1 LKQIK
6 NLCILLF
13 LINKEVDFMSK
24 DKIEINQEELTALIN
39 RIEHAIEYEL
49 ALSTEDLKLLLSA
62 IVTLSELQQRI
73 EDQDITLYKL
83 RKLLGIIKKSESRR
97 TNQNSSN
104 KRNKTKK
111 IRTNNKEKK
120 PIPAIIHKLT
130 EYTAG
135 QTCPACNH
143 GKLYKYSPGNLLRIT
158 GQMPYSA
165 ENHVTEQLRCNGC
178 HKIYKANLPTHI
190 LEDGNANQQY
200 GYSARTLMVI
210 NKFFTGT
217 PYNHQSNLSEIFG
230 LSISASTIFDQSEYV
245 ANDVMPIYYELMRG
259 AANARNFLIDDTHN
273 RILEQEPEVRA
284 KRNGKGTQTRT
295 GVYTSGLI
303 ALLPNNREIVL
314 FETSLGHA
322 GEHLDKILS
331 KRDPGLEKP
340 IIMSDGLNSN
350 TPTVIEVEQT
360 NCNAH
365 SRRQFYDLE
374 SKYPKEIKWLL
385 EQYSTIWKNEEKIRE
400 NNLNLEQRLKYH
412 QENSLPVMERIKEWA
427 INKQK
432 EEDFEENSSL
442 GKAVK
447 YLLKRYK
454 NLIKFCKVL
463 GALIDNNR
471 MEETLKIIIRGR
483 KTAYFYKTIN
493 GAGVANVL
501 ISIIATA
508 YRADINVFDYLL
520 FLQKNKEEVKKKPH
534 LWLPWNY
541 AEQITKLNEERS
553 SEPIAA

>member
-1 LKQIK
+1 
-6 NLCILLF
+6 
-13 LINKEVDFMSK
+13 MST
-24 DKIEINQEELTALIN
+24 DKIEINKTELNSLID

-62 IVTLSELQQRI
+62 IITLSELQERI
-73 EDQDITLYKL
+73 EDQDTTLYKL
-83 RKLLGIIKKSESRR
+83 RKLLGIIKKSEKKSTTR
-97 TNQNSSN
+97 NKKKINNAN
-104 KRNKTKK
+104 KRNKKL
-111 IRTNNKEKK
+111 KEKK
-120 PIPAIIHKLT
+120 IIPSTIHKLT
-130 EYTAG
+130 EYTSG

-143 GKLYKYSPGNLLRIT
+143 GKLYKYTSGSLLRIT

-165 ENHVTEQLRCNGC
+165 EQHITEQLRCNGC
-178 HKIYKANLPTHI
+178 HTIYKANLPAHI
-190 LEDGNANQQY
+190 LKDGNANQQY

-245 ANDVMPIYYELMRG
+245 ANDVMPIYYELIRK
-259 AANARNFLIDDTHN
+259 AADAKNFLIDDTHN
-273 RILEQEPEVRA
+273 KILSQEPEERT
-284 KRNGKGTQTRT
+284 KRNGKGTQIRT

-303 ALLPNNREIVL
+303 AVLSNNTEIVL

-331 KRDPGLEKP
+331 KRTPGLEKP
-340 IIMSDGLNSN
+340 IIMSDALSSN
-350 TPTVIEVEQT
+350 NPTVIDVEQT

-365 SRRQFYDLE
+365 CRRQFYDLE
-374 SKYPKEIKWLL
+374 DKYPKEIKWLL
-385 EQYSTIWKNEEKIRE
+385 EKYSIIWKNEEKVKE

-412 QENSLPVMERIKEWA
+412 QENSLSIMEEIKVWA
-427 INKQK
+427 INKKQ
-432 EEDFEENSSL
+432 EEGFEENSSF
-442 GKAVK
+442 GKAIK
-447 YLLKRYK
+447 YLLKHYNK
-454 NLIKFCKVL
+454 LIKFCTIL

-483 KTAYFYKTIN
+483 KTAYFYKTVN

-508 YRADINVFDYLL
+508 YRAEINVFDYLL
-520 FLQKNKEEVKKKPH
+520 FLQQNKEEVKRNPH
-534 LWLPWNY
+534 LWLPWCY
-541 AEQITKLNEERS
+541 AEQIKKLNEERIT
-553 SEPIAA
+553 EPIAA